1 MSTSEITLD
10 SLGADVTNIMDTA
23 EAMLALGEGN
33 VHSKGVTTSTEEKA
47 LALLGSGVQAE
58 HVAAALG
65 VTPSRISQ
73 LLSDE
78 VFALKVATMRYENLR
93 KHNER
98 DGAIDGIEDLLIT
111 KLKASM
117 PLMIKP
123 DTIIR
128 AFNVV
133 NAAKRRGSSSP
144 EQTVNQQNIIN
155 LTLPTQIVQQ
165 FVKNTDNQV
174 IKAGEQELITMS
186 SNTLLNNAKSVT
198 VSPAEIEI
206 DDAAS
211 EL

>member
-155 LTLPTQIVQQ
+155 LTLPTQIIQQ

-186 SNTLLNNAKSVT
+186 SNTLLNNAKSLT

-211 EL
+211 KL

>member
-1 MSTSEITLD
+1 MDSITLD
-10 SLGADVTNIMDTA
+10 SLGADVTNTMDTA
-23 EAMLALGEGN
+23 EAMLASREGN

-155 LTLPTQIVQQ
+155 LTLPTQIIQQ

-186 SNTLLNNAKSVT
+186 SNTLLNNAKSLT

-211 EL
+211 KL

>member
-1 MSTSEITLD
+1 VDSITLE
-10 SLGADVTNIMDTA
+10 SLGADVTNTMNTA
-23 EAMLALGEGN
+23 EAMLASGEGN

-155 LTLPTQIVQQ
+155 LTLPTQIIQQ

-186 SNTLLNNAKSVT
+186 SNTLLNNAKSLT

-211 EL
+211 KL

>member
-1 MSTSEITLD
+1 MSTSEITLE
-10 SLGADVTNIMDTA
+10 SLGADVTNTMDTA

-98 DGAIDGIEDLLIT
+98 DGAIDGIEDQLIA

-155 LTLPTQIVQQ
+155 LTLPTQIIQQ

-186 SNTLLNNAKSVT
+186 SNTLLNNAKSLT

-211 EL
+211 KL

>member
-1 MSTSEITLD
+1 MSTSETKDLLE
-10 SLGADVTNIMDTA
+10 SLGGGVETSSLKTTST
-23 EAMLALGEGN
+23 EGN
-33 VHSKGVTTSTEEKA
+33 SHSKGVTTSVEERA
-47 LALLGSGVQAE
+47 LLLLGSGVQAE

-73 LLSDE
+73 LLSNE
-78 VFALKVATMRYENLR
+78 EFALKVATARYENLR

-98 DGAIDGIEDLLIT
+98 DGAIDGIEDQLIA

-144 EQTVNQQNIIN
+144 EQTVNQQSIIN

-165 FVKNTDNQV
+165 FVKDTHNQV
-174 IKAGEQELITMS
+174 IKAGSQELLTMS
-186 SNTLLNNAKSVT
+186 SNTLLTNAGIKKLSNDQ
-198 VSPAEIEI
+198 
-206 DDAAS
+206 DDAAP

>member
-1 MSTSEITLD
+1 MSTSEITLE
-10 SLGADVTNIMDTA
+10 SLGADVTNTMNTA

-211 EL
+211 KL

>member
-1 MSTSEITLD
+1 MSTSEITLEA
-10 SLGADVTNIMDTA
+10 LGSEVVNTMNTA

-47 LALLGSGVQAE
+47 LALLGSVVQAE

-98 DGAIDGIEDLLIT
+98 DGAIDGIEDQLIA

-155 LTLPTQIVQQ
+155 LTLPTQIIQQ

-186 SNTLLNNAKSVT
+186 SNTLLNNAKSLT

-211 EL
+211 KL